1 VHWCCCFQSNHKA
14 VMNCE
19 LPVALTLALSN
30 VRAIACHRVSPTTPT
45 NATPL
50 ARFVVQ
56 AHSINLMWESRT
68 SDDHLPAKVGT
79 PHALS
84 SQILGSEIALPDGCA
99 PNLMQSHNRSHAQIG

>member
-1 VHWCCCFQSNHKA
+1 MVSNHKA
-14 VMNCE
+14 VNGA

-30 VRAIACHRVSPTTPT
+30 VRAIACHRVPPTTPT

-68 SDDHLPAKVGT
+68 SDDHPAKVGT
-79 PHALS
+79 PLS
-84 SQILGSEIALPDGCA
+84 SQILG
-99 PNLMQSHNRSHAQIG
+99 